1 MVARLHHMQQ
11 HLAPRPAASSGEE
24 LVPGIRL
31 SVFPA
36 DGPTPP
42 PFDEMAECVAQAF
55 ATYEPSLWGQGLQ
68 VNGVDACD
76 TDKLEWTLRKTI
88 RLMSQVCV
96 SPSTT
101 SRSRT
106 APGP

>member
-1 MVARLHHMQQ
+1 MTERLRRVRR
-11 HLAPRPAASSGEE
+11 HLAPLPAASSGEE

-68 VNGVDACD
+68 VNGEDACD

-96 SPSTT
+96 
-101 SRSRT
+101 
-106 APGP
+106 